1 MVKLSLPHPIPITN
15 PTSPFRNF
23 NFMRPIKIVG
33 SDTDLHDYQ
42 VRIHLDRSNFPL
54 EKCKP
59 DGSDIR
65 FRDDSGEILPY
76 WIERWNAAEGVIWCK
91 IPFIPAESSKF
102 IWMIYGNPNAK
113 SESNGNA
120 VFEMFDVQG
129 IVGFWHMDEPQW
141 TGAIGEVRDET
152 GMNHG
157 TAENGATTTSDAKY
171 GRAGLFDGI
180 NDYVKVPD
188 SDSLDITDAITI
200 ELWTKI
206 DDAGSDIWPNQYWI
220 SRGTGAYDE
229 APNNTY
235 LFYIINGG
243 DDPTGYKDY
252 IVFSLS
258 DGSSFYSTYVSSE
271 LRMNAFDPNKWYH
284 LVATWDGTT
293 IKIYKNGVHI
303 VDADR
308 SFSGSIN
315 SLSANLNIGRH
326 TDGTRYFDGRIDE
339 LRIWERALSPTE
351 IEILYNNY
359 MQKMGS
365 YFNVRKYATPAPV
378 VIV

>member
-113 SESNGNA
+113 SESNAEKTFKRIIDNVVCGLLLNEGRGNIA
-120 VFEMFDVQG
+120 RDTSGNNKHGDIVNAIWSSDGRYAYSLEFSAEDDYVDLPIDIMFDD
-129 IVGFWHMDEPQW
+129 M
-141 TGAIGEVRDET
+141 
-152 GMNHG
+152 M
-157 TAENGATTTSDAKY
+157 S
-171 GRAGLFDGI
+171 
-180 NDYVKVPD
+180 
-188 SDSLDITDAITI
+188 
-200 ELWTKI
+200 
-206 DDAGSDIWPNQYWI
+206 
-220 SRGTGAYDE
+220 
-229 APNNTY
+229 
-235 LFYIINGG
+235 
-243 DDPTGYKDY
+243 
-252 IVFSLS
+252 
-258 DGSSFYSTYVSSE
+258 
-271 LRMNAFDPNKWYH
+271 
-284 LVATWDGTT
+284 
-293 IKIYKNGVHI
+293 
-303 VDADR
+303 
-308 SFSGSIN
+308 
-315 SLSANLNIGRH
+315 
-326 TDGTRYFDGRIDE
+326 
-339 LRIWERALSPTE
+339 
-351 IEILYNNY
+351 IEILFEVYDATDNSRLIASDHTGGTYSEFRAYGVSTKQFYFIVGNGSATYNVYFYLDDWYDKTHGVWTWKYDSDADETTLKAYKDGIYKDSNVFSGKVIVPNSKLWLAHWGSLGLNGKIY
-359 MQKMGS
+359 MARFYHKILSDDEISDLANGYGLTTPS
-365 YFNVRKYATPAPV
+365 YPNHVLVSKYVTPAPV

>member
-120 VFEMFDVQG
+120 VFELFNVQG
-129 IVGFWHMDEPQW
+129 IVGFWHFDEPQW
-141 TGAIGEVRDET
+141 TGATSEVKDET
-152 GMNHG
+152 GVNHG
-157 TAENGATTTSDAKY
+157 TAYGGATTTSDAKY
-171 GRAGLFDGI
+171 GRAGYFDGS
-180 NDYVKVPD
+180 NDYVEVSNNPTI
-188 SDSLDITDAITI
+188 DITDPISI
-200 ELWTKI
+200 E
-206 DDAGSDIWPNQYWI
+206 AWI
-220 SRGTGAYDE
+220 NVLSGTG
-229 APNNTY
+229 
-235 LFYIINGG
+235 GH
-243 DDPTGYKDY
+243 
-252 IVFSLS
+252 IVSKKS
-258 DGSSFYSTYVSSE
+258 D
-271 LRMNAFDPNKWYH
+271 
-284 LVATWDGTT
+284 DGTQYVFYT
-293 IKIYKNGVHI
+293 ISGFLKLYGTSGNLAYNAS
-303 VDADR
+303 VDDDQWHHVVGIIDGA
-308 SFSGSIN
+308 N
-315 SLSANLNIGRH
+315 SKM
-326 TDGTRYFDGRIDE
+326 YFDGNSVQSGTVTSSNNPTADLYIGTCYTFDGACFYDGKIDE
-339 LRIWERALSPTE
+339 LRIYNRALTPTE
-351 IEILYNNY
+351 IQILSKNY

-365 YFNVRKYATPAPV
+365 YFNVRKYVTPAPV

>member
-113 SESNGNA
+113 SESNAEKTFKRVIDNVVCGLLLNEGRGNIA
-120 VFEMFDVQG
+120 RDTSG
-129 IVGFWHMDEPQW
+129 NNKHGDIIN
-141 TGAIGEVRDET
+141 AIWSSDGRYAYSLEFS
-152 GMNHG
+152 
-157 TAENGATTTSDAKY
+157 AED
-171 GRAGLFDGI
+171 
-180 NDYVKVPD
+180 DYVDLP
-188 SDSLDITDAITI
+188 
-200 ELWTKI
+200 I
-206 DDAGSDIWPNQYWI
+206 D
-220 SRGTGAYDE
+220 
-229 APNNTY
+229 
-235 LFYIINGG
+235 
-243 DDPTGYKDY
+243 
-252 IVFSLS
+252 IVF
-258 DGSSFYSTYVSSE
+258 D
-271 LRMNAFDPNKWYH
+271 
-284 LVATWDGTT
+284 
-293 IKIYKNGVHI
+293 
-303 VDADR
+303 
-308 SFSGSIN
+308 
-315 SLSANLNIGRH
+315 
-326 TDGTRYFDGRIDE
+326 DE
-339 LRIWERALSPTE
+339 MS
-351 IEILYNNY
+351 IEILFELYDYTDNGRII
-359 MQKMGS
+359 GS
-365 YFNVRKYATPAPV
+365 QHSSGESYEFRTASGSSKICAFYVGNGITWESRVYFYLDDWYVKTHAVWTWKYDEGNDETTLKAYKDGEYKTSRTFSGKVQLPDLSLRLAHWETYGMKGKIYLARFYHKVLSENEISDLANGYGLTTLSYPNHVLVSKYVTPAPV

>member
-113 SESNGNA
+113 SESNGND
-120 VFEMFDVQG
+120 VFELFDVQD

-141 TGAIGEVRDET
+141 TGATGEVKDET
-152 GMNHG
+152 GVNHG
-157 TAENGATTTSDAKY
+157 TAYGGATTTSDAKY
-171 GRAGLFDGI
+171 GRAGYFDGED
-180 NDYVKVPD
+180 DYVEVPD
-188 SDSLDITDAITI
+188 SDSLDITDEITI
-200 ELWTKI
+200 EVWVKPKVV
-206 DDAGSDIWPNQYWI
+206 D
-220 SRGTGAYDE
+220 
-229 APNNTY
+229 
-235 LFYIINGG
+235 
-243 DDPTGYKDY
+243 
-252 IVFSLS
+252 
-258 DGSSFYSTYVSSE
+258 STYHWVVSKDSGNNNLAYLLGLSSDNE
-271 LRMNAFDPNKWYH
+271 FRFLTRNANADVLTGLSVSADVWYH
-284 LVATWDGTT
+284 IVGVDDGVN
-293 IKIYKNGVHI
+293 IKIYQNGVLANSAPVSGEFVVNDIDVI
-303 VDADR
+303 VGAR
-308 SFSGSIN
+308 TATNPIQFFNGI
-315 SLSANLNIGRH
+315 
-326 TDGTRYFDGRIDE
+326 IDE
-339 LRIWERALSPTE
+339 VRIWERALTPTE

-365 YFNVRKYATPAPV
+365 YFNVRKYVTPAPV

>member
-102 IWMIYGNPNAK
+102 IWMIYGNPNAQ

-120 VFEMFDVQG
+120 VFELFDVQG
-129 IVGFWHMDEPQW
+129 IVGFWHFDEPQW
-141 TGAIGEVRDET
+141 TGATGEVRDET
-152 GMNHG
+152 GVNHG
-157 TAENGATTTSDAKY
+157 TAYGGATTTSDAIY
-171 GRAGLFDGI
+171 GRAGYFDGED
-180 NDYVKVPD
+180 DYVEVPD
-188 SDSLDITDAITI
+188 NDSLDPRTGDFSI
-200 ELWTKI
+200 EVWKKGYTEYGRIVAKR
-206 DDAGSDIWPNQYWI
+206 I
-220 SRGTGAYDE
+220 SVSGYELLNRNDVISVFLGDG
-229 APNNTY
+229 NNYSAVDVGNTN
-235 LFYIINGG
+235 IN
-243 DDPTGYKDY
+243 D
-252 IVFSLS
+252 
-258 DGSSFYSTYVSSE
+258 
-271 LRMNAFDPNKWYH
+271 NKWHHIVITWYS
-284 LVATWDGTT
+284 ATKVVKAYLDGRLDGQSTFADIEDINPAANFMIATYDGTS
-293 IKIYKNGVHI
+293 KFFNGI
-303 VDADR
+303 
-308 SFSGSIN
+308 
-315 SLSANLNIGRH
+315 
-326 TDGTRYFDGRIDE
+326 IDE
-339 LRIWERALSPTE
+339 VRIWERALTPTE

-365 YFNVRKYATPAPV
+365 YFNVRKYVTPAPV

>member
-120 VFEMFDVQG
+120 VFELFNVQG
-129 IVGFWHMDEPQW
+129 IKAFWHFDEPQW
-141 TGAIGEVRDET
+141 TGATGEVKDET
-152 GMNHG
+152 GVNHG
-157 TAENGATTTSDAKY
+157 TAYGGATTTSDAKY
-171 GRAGLFDGI
+171 GRAGLFDG
-180 NDYVKVPD
+180 NGARVEVLDNE
-188 SDSLDITDAITI
+188 SLDITDEISI
-200 ELWTKI
+200 EMWVYPEYTGDYQTFIHKGSSSNILGYEQFSYNIRRSNNNYIGFSLNIVGSGWVS
-206 DDAGSDIWPNQYWI
+206 AGGTQIFDNQW
-220 SRGTGAYDE
+220 S
-229 APNNTY
+229 
-235 LFYIINGG
+235 
-243 DDPTGYKDY
+243 Y
-252 IVFSLS
+252 IVCTY
-258 DGSSFYSTYVSSE
+258 DGSVMKVYKSDE
-271 LRMNAFDPNKWYH
+271 LVGSKE
-284 LVATWDGTT
+284 V
-293 IKIYKNGVHI
+293 
-303 VDADR
+303 
-308 SFSGSIN
+308 SGSIVSTDYN
-315 SLSANLNIGRH
+315 LKIGDTGNAGDPLKGGMDEVRIYNRSLSL
-326 TDGTRYFDGRIDE
+326 
-339 LRIWERALSPTE
+339 TE
-351 IEILYNNY
+351 IKILYNNY

-365 YFNVRKYATPAPV
+365 YFNVRKYVSPAPV